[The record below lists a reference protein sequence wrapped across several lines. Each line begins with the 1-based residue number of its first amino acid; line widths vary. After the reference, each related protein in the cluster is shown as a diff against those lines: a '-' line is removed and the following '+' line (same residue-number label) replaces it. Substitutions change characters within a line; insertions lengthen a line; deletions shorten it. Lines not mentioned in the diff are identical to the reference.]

1 MRMRV
6 VQPTFWD
13 DEGISQLSWDARL
26 ALIAMWS
33 YVQDNGVG
41 KDNVGSIIGQLFGN
55 DAEKDYEATRLRVSG
70 ALDELCIEGLLIR
83 FEHEGIKY
91 LEVANWS
98 TWQKPDRP
106 SKARFPTYASTKV
119 DTRETVASM
128 SRDSRESLAR
138 QSRSES
144 ESESESDSEGRRHS
158 RDTREPLPSLTDAAD
173 AGPRPQCSR
182 HPDGNSSE
190 PCGGCAAGRRWDE
203 QQAQAEKDRRQR
215 KRLETRLAR
224 ENCTICDGT
233 NWIPDTDPAVKC
245 EHLNSRPVRGDGDPE

>member
-41 KDNVGSIIGQLFGN
+41 RDNVGSIIGQLFGN

-70 ALDELCIEGLLIR
+70 ALDELCTEGLLIR

-106 SKARFPTYASTKV
+106 SKARFPTYASTKAK
-119 DTRETVASM
+119 TRVTVASM

-138 QSRSES
+138 PSRSES
-144 ESESESDSEGRRHS
+144 ESESESDSEGGCYP
-158 RDTREPLPSLTDAAD
+158 RDTRECFPSLPESADAA
-173 AGPRPQCSR
+173 APPQCPR
-182 HPDGNSSE
+182 HPDGNASE
-190 PCGGCAAGRRWDE
+190 PCGGCADRRRWEE
-203 QQAQAEKDRRQR
+203 QQAQVEKNQQRR
-215 KRLETRLAR
+215 KLFEARLAR
-224 ENCTICDGT
+224 ENCTICGGT

-245 EHLNSRPVRGDGDPE
+245 QHSNGQLVAETVTRK

>member
-70 ALDELCIEGLLIR
+70 ALEELCIEGLLIR

-106 SKARFPTYASTKV
+106 SKARFPTYASTKA

-138 QSRSES
+138 QSRP
-144 ESESESDSEGRRHS
+144 ESESESDSEGGRHS
-158 RDTREPLPSLTDAAD
+158 RDTHELLPALTDAAD

-190 PCGGCAAGRRWDE
+190 PCGGCAAGRRWDD
-203 QQAQAEKDRRQR
+203 QQAQAKKDQR
-215 KRLETRLAR
+215 ILKLAEAKRLRDS
-224 ENCTICDGT
+224 CTICGGT

-245 EHLNSRPVRGDGDPE
+245 DHLNGQPVRRDGDPE

>member
-41 KDNVGSIIGQLFGN
+41 KDNVGSIIGQLFSN
-55 DAEKDYEATRLRVSG
+55 DAEKDYKATRLRVSG

-106 SKARFPTYASTKV
+106 SKARFPTYASTKA
-119 DTRETVASM
+119 DTREKVACM

-144 ESESESDSEGRRHS
+144 ESESESESDSEGEGI
-158 RDTREPLPSLTDAAD
+158 RETLASL
-173 AGPRPQCSR
+173 S
-182 HPDGNSSE
+182 
-190 PCGGCAAGRRWDE
+190 
-203 QQAQAEKDRRQR
+203 QR
-215 KRLETRLAR
+215 
-224 ENCTICDGT
+224 
-233 NWIPDTDPAVKC
+233 
-245 EHLNSRPVRGDGDPE
+245 